1 MSYDTQQFYNAAL
14 AIVAGLGGAAL
25 SFRLLPPL
33 SPILRARR
41 LLALTLRDLRR
52 LASGSI
58 PRSPDAWEE
67 RVYSRLSVLPD
78 AAAPLQRSE
87 LLAALSVGCEI
98 IRLRNICH
106 RLDLGS
112 GLDEALELLVGGSS
126 AAAVAKLANLDDALT
141 VRPGTPI
148 LRARAGLLAISEA
161 LTEHAAYFE
170 AVAPG

>member
-1 MSYDTQQFYNAAL
+1 VAAFFCFVLAPTNQMSYDTQQFYNAAL

-58 PRSPDAWEE
+58 PRSPDAWEG

-126 AAAVAKLANLDDALT
+126 AAAVAKLAKTGNESW
-141 VRPGTPI
+141 RFKN
-148 LRARAGLLAISEA
+148 RC
-161 LTEHAAYFE
+161 
-170 AVAPG
+170 